1 MYQKKWMELK
11 DYRYTIGY
19 TYYNEPDLLRQQ
31 ISLWEKY
38 PDKIEIIVVDDGSG
52 EFPAYDVLKDVK
64 FNNGP
69 DLQLYKV
76 TEDLGFNSH
85 GCRNL
90 IATVASSDNILFLDI
105 DCQLSPT
112 DAVFLRRVIFKES
125 ALYKFHLW
133 NFKSKKWTMY
143 PGHHNC
149 FLVNRNDFWLA
160 GGYDESFTGYHKGDR
175 EFIARLYEVTK
186 PHKISQSFGITV
198 VRGGRKII
206 IDESVDKTTYDDVNM
221 VIKVPNRVPSDR
233 ELTGKIT
240 SKLNF
245 SYIKLL

>member
-1 MYQKKWMELK
+1 MESR
-11 DYRYTIGY
+11 DCRYSIGY
-19 TYYNEPDLLRQQ
+19 TYYNEPELLKQQ

-38 PDKIEIIVVDDGSG
+38 PKEIEIIVVDDGSV
-52 EFPAYDVLKDVK
+52 EFPAYDVLKNVK

-69 DLQLYKV
+69 AISLYQV

-90 IATVASSDNILFLDI
+90 IATVAASDNILFLDI

-112 DAVFLRRVIFKES
+112 DAVFLRRVIFKQS

-133 NFKSKKWTMY
+133 NAPAKKWTAF
-143 PGHHNC
+143 PGAVNC
-149 FLVNRNDFWLA
+149 FLVNRNDFWSA

-175 EFIARLYEVTK
+175 EFLARLSKITHL
-186 PHKISQSFGITV
+186 HKISESFGITI

-221 VIKVPNRVPSDR
+221 LLKVPHKVPSD
-233 ELTGKIT
+233 EDLSGKIAT
-240 SKLNF
+240 KINF
-245 SYIKLL
+245 SYILTIINTV